1 MNFTK
6 LLLNVFAV
14 VLASYLVPGVHLDGF
29 GYAVLVAALLAVLNV
44 SLKPLLIFLTIP
56 ATILTLGLF
65 LLVVN
70 AIIILTA
77 DWILGNVFNVDGF
90 WWALLFGILLTI
102 ISSVLELLPAKIL
115 SLILFFIILFSNFK
129 IDGHITLQTLV
140 FALFITF
147 SFYFLDSLLQ
157 RFTTKAPKRED
168 KMQVFDKDG
177 KRIV

>member
-1 MNFTK
+1 MLGIFRKIYFYELKTLKMNFIVK
-6 LLLNVFAV
+6 LFLNAIAV
-14 VLASYLVPGVHLDGF
+14 VLAAYIIPGVHVDGF

-70 AIIILTA
+70 AVIILTA
-77 DWILGNVFNVDGF
+77 DWILGNGFSVDGF
-90 WWALLFGILLTI
+90 WWALLFSIVLSFINSIFERLT
-102 ISSVLELLPAKIL
+102 V
-115 SLILFFIILFSNFK
+115 
-129 IDGHITLQTLV
+129 
-140 FALFITF
+140 
-147 SFYFLDSLLQ
+147 
-157 RFTTKAPKRED
+157 KAPHRED